1 MSTRPKRSTAAV
13 TSAAAGPSSLTSP
26 RTVAHLA
33 ARLGQGAGRGFERAG
48 VDVADHHPRA
58 LLEEPL
64 GAGPSRCHWR
74 PRHDRD
80 LILHAAHGA
89 AARYRPPVTG
99 RVCPVM

>member
-13 TSAAAGPSSLTSP
+13 ISAAAGPSSLTSP
-26 RTVAHLA
+26 RTVRHLA
-33 ARLGQGAGRGFERAG
+33 ARLGEGAGRRFERRG

-58 LLEEPL
+58 LLDEDL
-64 GAGPSRCHWR
+64 RTGAPDAIGA

-89 AARYRPPVTG
+89 RASYRPPVTG
-99 RVCPVM
+99 RVWPVM